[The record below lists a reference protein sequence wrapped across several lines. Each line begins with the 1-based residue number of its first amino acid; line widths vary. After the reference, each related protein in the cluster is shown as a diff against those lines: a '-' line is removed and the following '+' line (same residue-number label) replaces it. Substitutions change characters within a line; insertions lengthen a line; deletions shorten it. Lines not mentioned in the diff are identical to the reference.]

1 MLNRAVRNSGIGILM
16 LGAATGAAVLA
27 LRPAHAQLMSL
38 GSSVYVANLQQL
50 NNSHASGT
58 AEIVMSGDHRTLV
71 VHIVARGLERGGP
84 HLSHI
89 HGLSSNGHPVNS
101 TCPTIAQDS
110 DHDGYVELAEGQQTY
125 GPILVDFMNVD
136 PDENGY
142 VDFRKVI
149 RLTGSEGVLPLD
161 DRHIVIHGMTVGP
174 VGRGTP
180 GEVDGTA
187 GDKVV
192 LPVLCGELKRAR

>member
-1 MLNRAVRNSGIGILM
+1 M
-16 LGAATGAAVLA
+16 A
-27 LRPAHAQLMSL
+27 LKPAHAQLMSF
-38 GSSVYVANLQQL
+38 GSSTYQANLLQL
-50 NNSHASGT
+50 NNSHASGM
-58 AEIVMSGDHRTLV
+58 AEVTLTGDRRTLM
-71 VHIVARGLERGGP
+71 VHIVARGLERGGV

-89 HGLSSNGHPVNS
+89 HGLSTNNGRPVNS

-136 PDENGY
+136 PDANGI

-149 RLTGSEGVLPLD
+149 HLTGNEGILPLD
-161 DRHIVIHGMTVGP
+161 ARHIVIHGMSVGA

-180 GEVDGTA
+180 GEVEGTP
-187 GDKVV
+187 GYKTV
-192 LPVLCGELKRAR
+192 LPVLCGELKRTR